1 MDDICPMKLN
11 RSNGFTLIEILVV
24 LALVGVL
31 VSVAML
37 AIRGRD
43 PQSVID
49 ESVQQL
55 AYSLRV
61 AGEETL
67 FRRRALGLFLYQSG
81 YLFLARDKEGWY
93 PVNEA
98 FFKSREFPEALRVTL
113 YVDADPQVLDEEPP
127 TDEGSGIKPQ
137 IQFIPDAEAI
147 PFEMLFDLDGL
158 QQRKIEMTPTGRIL
172 THLEAESE

>member
-1 MDDICPMKLN
+1 MNHK

-43 PQSVID
+43 AQSVVD

-55 AYSLRV
+55 AFSLRV

-67 FRRRALGLFLYQSG
+67 FRRRALGLYLYKSG
-81 YLFLARDKEGWY
+81 YLFLASDKEGWY
-93 PVNEA
+93 PVNEN
-98 FFKSREFPEALRVTL
+98 FFKPREFPEELRLTL
-113 YVDADPQVLDEEPP
+113 YVDAAPQVLDEEPP
-127 TDEGSGIKPQ
+127 TGDDAEIKPQ
-137 IQFIPDAEAI
+137 IQLIPDAEAI
-147 PFEMLFDLDGL
+147 PFDMLFDLEGL

-172 THLEAESE
+172 THLEAEK